1 MKYKLLSVVF
11 CMSLMTQMTVRAEEK
26 LICDTGK
33 MLVIEADSA
42 YAAAEEEGQILARF
56 GSKFTMPDGTE
67 SNSWCYFT
75 GINMYKQ
82 YEEEFKDQYRS
93 TLEEVI
99 FSLVLITIAHKEE
112 C

>member
-1 MKYKLLSVVF
+1 
-11 CMSLMTQMTVRAEEK
+11 
-26 LICDTGK
+26 
-33 MLVIEADSA
+33 
-42 YAAAEEEGQILARF
+42 
-56 GSKFTMPDGTE
+56 MPDGTE
-67 SNSWCYFT
+67 SSSWCYFT